1 MSANIRP
8 NAVLKVRVNEKESWR
23 RIPLHRLMK
32 DRSENAYNTN
42 VSFEKL
48 CKYAILY
55 SGLGSGKH
63 VDDNILCNFE
73 FQLTYTDEEGDQ
85 VQISTDEELIDAM
98 LWKQEYSDVLHILA
112 SVKAKARAS
121 DPTISPEDDRSYK
134 SKPVLDLVDAIFSFV
149 AGTVEIIRDE
159 IKVTKNKSAEKS
171 SEDAKTDGDKED
183 MSQDDS
189 DRDEL
194 SFDPNFVHIRHT
206 CDGCGTS
213 PITGHRYSATN
224 IPDFDL
230 CVECKNKCAL
240 SDISFVKAQD
250 GVGDVPTRYEGFG
263 ANFIH
268 SRHTCDGCGTSPICG
283 YRWHATN
290 IPNYD
295 LCHKCK
301 SKTVATDVFFQL
313 AQHKPD
319 KRFSFH
325 EKKSF
330 WKNRRCSRSCQNVN
344 CGTDTDSGDVV
355 LSMNIPE
362 DLKLSIEQ
370 SLEELKNRTKDIVEK
385 QESVSASDLSD
396 HGENAQAMEEV
407 FASEAKEEPTKLS
420 ESDYIQINK
429 SLVSTG
435 TPIESEDI
443 EKALFEASIS
453 SAKKPTELD
462 YVQSKEDEVKPKDL
476 SSSDLIKINESLVS
490 SGKPVEDEEVEK
502 AFFEASITT
511 QEEESVASNVIQ
523 STMKQIVA
531 SLASEEMETSFDI
544 SAPSITESIASE
556 EPTDVKM
563 IADALTLDG
572 SSTEIAISSI
582 SPSLA
587 AEVISMDDLEHPMEN
602 GHSETSIDNDSFVSS
617 TSSNISFQDVGEI
630 SCSKISLD
638 ASSSDQEVVVKIP
651 VPTSDIISLKTSDSD
666 LSLTS
671 NEENE
676 SANAKLK
683 QSENSASFV
692 SAAEKEVTDSDSVSS
707 ATNAS
712 LSSED
717 SWNFV
722 EENVHENI
730 GSLLFQKGLN

>member
-1 MSANIRP
+1 
-8 NAVLKVRVNEKESWR
+8 
-23 RIPLHRLMK
+23 MK
-32 DRSENAYNTN
+32 DITENDYNTN

-48 CKYAILY
+48 CKYAVLY

-98 LWKQEYSDVLHILA
+98 LWKQECSDVLHILA
-112 SVKAKARAS
+112 SVKAKVRTP
-121 DPTISPEDDRSYK
+121 DPTISPEDGQRYK

-171 SEDAKTDGDKED
+171 SEDAKTDGDNED

-313 AQHKPD
+313 AQH
-319 KRFSFH
+319 
-325 EKKSF
+325 
-330 WKNRRCSRSCQNVN
+330 
-344 CGTDTDSGDVV
+344 
-355 LSMNIPE
+355 
-362 DLKLSIEQ
+362 
-370 SLEELKNRTKDIVEK
+370 
-385 QESVSASDLSD
+385 
-396 HGENAQAMEEV
+396 
-407 FASEAKEEPTKLS
+407 
-420 ESDYIQINK
+420 
-429 SLVSTG
+429 
-435 TPIESEDI
+435 
-443 EKALFEASIS
+443 
-453 SAKKPTELD
+453 
-462 YVQSKEDEVKPKDL
+462 SK
-476 SSSDLIKINESLVS
+476 
-490 SGKPVEDEEVEK
+490 
-502 AFFEASITT
+502 FF
-511 QEEESVASNVIQ
+511 
-523 STMKQIVA
+523 
-531 SLASEEMETSFDI
+531 
-544 SAPSITESIASE
+544 
-556 EPTDVKM
+556 
-563 IADALTLDG
+563 
-572 SSTEIAISSI
+572 
-582 SPSLA
+582 
-587 AEVISMDDLEHPMEN
+587 
-602 GHSETSIDNDSFVSS
+602 
-617 TSSNISFQDVGEI
+617 
-630 SCSKISLD
+630 
-638 ASSSDQEVVVKIP
+638 
-651 VPTSDIISLKTSDSD
+651 
-666 LSLTS
+666 
-671 NEENE
+671 
-676 SANAKLK
+676 
-683 QSENSASFV
+683 
-692 SAAEKEVTDSDSVSS
+692 
-707 ATNAS
+707 
-712 LSSED
+712 
-717 SWNFV
+717 
-722 EENVHENI
+722 
-730 GSLLFQKGLN
+730 

>member
-32 DRSENAYNTN
+32 DISENDYSNN

-48 CKYAILY
+48 CKYAVLY

-98 LWKQEYSDVLHILA
+98 LWKQECSDVLHILA

-121 DPTISPEDDRSYK
+121 DPTISPEDGQRYK

-159 IKVTKNKSAEKS
+159 IKVTKKKSAEKS
-171 SEDAKTDGDKED
+171 SEDAKTDGYNED

-313 AQHKPD
+313 AQHTEPD
-319 KRFSFH
+319 KHFSFH
-325 EKKSF
+325 EKKSS
-330 WKNRRCSRSCQNVN
+330 WKNRRCSRSCQNVT
-344 CGTDTDSGDVV
+344 CGTDPDSGDVV
-355 LSMNIPE
+355 LSMTIPE

-407 FASEAKEEPTKLS
+407 FASEAKKEPTKLS
-420 ESDYIQINK
+420 ESDFIQINK

-453 SAKKPTELD
+453 SAKKPEELD

-531 SLASEEMETSFDI
+531 SLASEEMGTSFDK
-544 SAPSITESIASE
+544 SAPSITESVASE

-572 SSTEIAISSI
+572 SNTEIAISSI

-630 SCSKISLD
+630 SCFKISLD
-638 ASSSDQEVVVKIP
+638 ASEQEAVVKIP
-651 VPTSDIISLKTSDSD
+651 VPTSDVISLKTSDSD

-692 SAAEKEVTDSDSVSS
+692 SAAEKEVSDSDSVSS

>member
-1 MSANIRP
+1 
-8 NAVLKVRVNEKESWR
+8 
-23 RIPLHRLMK
+23 
-32 DRSENAYNTN
+32 
-42 VSFEKL
+42 
-48 CKYAILY
+48 
-55 SGLGSGKH
+55 
-63 VDDNILCNFE
+63 
-73 FQLTYTDEEGDQ
+73 
-85 VQISTDEELIDAM
+85 
-98 LWKQEYSDVLHILA
+98 
-112 SVKAKARAS
+112 
-121 DPTISPEDDRSYK
+121 
-134 SKPVLDLVDAIFSFV
+134 
-149 AGTVEIIRDE
+149 
-159 IKVTKNKSAEKS
+159 
-171 SEDAKTDGDKED
+171 
-183 MSQDDS
+183 
-189 DRDEL
+189 
-194 SFDPNFVHIRHT
+194 
-206 CDGCGTS
+206 
-213 PITGHRYSATN
+213 
-224 IPDFDL
+224 
-230 CVECKNKCAL
+230 
-240 SDISFVKAQD
+240 
-250 GVGDVPTRYEGFG
+250 
-263 ANFIH
+263 
-268 SRHTCDGCGTSPICG
+268 
-283 YRWHATN
+283 
-290 IPNYD
+290 
-295 LCHKCK
+295 
-301 SKTVATDVFFQL
+301 
-313 AQHKPD
+313 
-319 KRFSFH
+319 
-325 EKKSF
+325 
-330 WKNRRCSRSCQNVN
+330 
-344 CGTDTDSGDVV
+344 
-355 LSMNIPE
+355 MNISE

-420 ESDYIQINK
+420 ESDCIQINK

-523 STMKQIVA
+523 STMKQIVT

-617 TSSNISFQDVGEI
+617 TSSNISFQDIGEI

-638 ASSSDQEVVVKIP
+638 ASSSDQEAVVKIP